1 MSCKPP
7 RTVFHGTD
15 AGFDEFDTS
24 NTLGAHFGTKKA
36 AQDLLRNK
44 GIQEIKF
51 FPWQDDDDVWWA
63 LEENLHNRPRIS
75 HGPFEDEDAAI
86 TFCDLTPKLR
96 EPIAFEIDVYRPLEL
111 EDLGTWTFQIVTQH
125 LERNFSDTFPDHDIE
140 AWRRGWN
147 ESNEAGWRA
156 LHQSLTNAGFDC
168 IAYRN
173 ETEDPGELSWIVWD
187 HKKIHP
193 NAREASAFMPV
204 RDGACSEAAH
214 RYVA

>member
-44 GIQEIKF
+44 GIQLINF

-96 EPIAFEIDVYRPLEL
+96 EPIAFEHPIRAFPL
-111 EDLGTWTFQIVTQH
+111 LGMLAAKRHQGVSRH
-125 LERNFSDTFPDHDIE
+125 
-140 AWRRGWN
+140 ARRGLA
-147 ESNEAGWRA
+147 EAV
-156 LHQSLTNAGFDC
+156 GF
-168 IAYRN
+168 
-173 ETEDPGELSWIVWD
+173 GL
-187 HKKIHP
+187 
-193 NAREASAFMPV
+193 
-204 RDGACSEAAH
+204 
-214 RYVA
+214 